1 MANESDGLFLE
12 VWEKHLAE
20 KTAQIYD
27 PFSVILGQSKAIR
40 TAVNYAKLVAVK
52 DTTVLLRGESGTG
65 KELFA
70 RAIHNASY
78 RRTGPFIPVNC
89 GNFPQELLESEL
101 FGYEKGAFTGANYT
115 GKPGLF
121 EAANQGTIFLDEI
134 ADLPL
139 HLQGKLLRVLQ
150 EKKIRKLGGVTE
162 NTIDVRLILATNRK
176 LEEMVQKKVFREDLY
191 YRINVFPIDIPALR
205 DRKED
210 IKILAKKFLEKFN
223 ARMGKNIQEFSPQ
236 AYEKLYKYAWPGNVR
251 ELQNVIE
258 RTVIL
263 SQSRVVKPEEIEIRD
278 FFEGFSDFGRDTIL
292 RRNTLKEMLE
302 KIELEIIEESYRK
315 YGSARKV
322 AKDLGLSHTSVI
334 NKLKKSR
341 LK

>member
-1 MANESDGLFLE
+1 
-12 VWEKHLAE
+12 
-20 KTAQIYD
+20 
-27 PFSVILGQSKAIR
+27 
-40 TAVNYAKLVAVK
+40 
-52 DTTVLLRGESGTG
+52 
-65 KELFA
+65 
-70 RAIHNASY
+70 
-78 RRTGPFIPVNC
+78 
-89 GNFPQELLESEL
+89 
-101 FGYEKGAFTGANYT
+101 
-115 GKPGLF
+115 
-121 EAANQGTIFLDEI
+121 
-134 ADLPL
+134 
-139 HLQGKLLRVLQ
+139 
-150 EKKIRKLGGVTE
+150 
-162 NTIDVRLILATNRK
+162 
-176 LEEMVQKKVFREDLY
+176 MVQKKVFREDLY

>member
-1 MANESDGLFLE
+1 
-12 VWEKHLAE
+12 
-20 KTAQIYD
+20 
-27 PFSVILGQSKAIR
+27 
-40 TAVNYAKLVAVK
+40 
-52 DTTVLLRGESGTG
+52 
-65 KELFA
+65 
-70 RAIHNASY
+70 
-78 RRTGPFIPVNC
+78 
-89 GNFPQELLESEL
+89 
-101 FGYEKGAFTGANYT
+101 
-115 GKPGLF
+115 
-121 EAANQGTIFLDEI
+121 
-134 ADLPL
+134 
-139 HLQGKLLRVLQ
+139 
-150 EKKIRKLGGVTE
+150 
-162 NTIDVRLILATNRK
+162 
-176 LEEMVQKKVFREDLY
+176 
-191 YRINVFPIDIPALR
+191 
-205 DRKED
+205 
-210 IKILAKKFLEKFN
+210 
-223 ARMGKNIQEFSPQ
+223 
-236 AYEKLYKYAWPGNVR
+236 LYKYAWPGNVR